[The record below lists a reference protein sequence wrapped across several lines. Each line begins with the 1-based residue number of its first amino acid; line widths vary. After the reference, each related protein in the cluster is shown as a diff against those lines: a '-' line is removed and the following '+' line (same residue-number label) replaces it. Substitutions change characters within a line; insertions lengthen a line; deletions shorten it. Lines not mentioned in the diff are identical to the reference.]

1 MTQQEQVNSL
11 LDDLILAEGTELDRG
26 VYDLELQALFD
37 QDPERPMMISPIV
50 LPAEAVPATCADTV
64 TLEEI

>member
-26 VYDLELQALFD
+26 VYDLEL
-37 QDPERPMMISPIV
+37 
-50 LPAEAVPATCADTV
+50 
-64 TLEEI
+64 